1 MTLFERQ
8 GLTVD
13 EATLV
18 FNTRGRPADGQ
29 LTVLLHSNTKRE
41 RQVPTDFP
49 SSPTVAPQNYRSED
63 GVAPLTHTLQGSTLW
78 PEPVKGREPQ
88 HIQREASSW
97 PQISQYISV
106 VITAILHR
114 EKHLVKSGVY
124 LEAHM

>member
-49 SSPTVAPQNYRSED
+49 SSPTVAPRRHRTTEAKTEWRHLHIRYR
-63 GVAPLTHTLQGSTLW
+63 GVHYGLNRP
-78 PEPVKGREPQ
+78 KGGNRN
-88 HIQREASSW
+88 I
-97 PQISQYISV
+97 YK
-106 VITAILHR
+106 
-114 EKHLVKSGVY
+114 EKHPVGHK
-124 LEAHM
+124 